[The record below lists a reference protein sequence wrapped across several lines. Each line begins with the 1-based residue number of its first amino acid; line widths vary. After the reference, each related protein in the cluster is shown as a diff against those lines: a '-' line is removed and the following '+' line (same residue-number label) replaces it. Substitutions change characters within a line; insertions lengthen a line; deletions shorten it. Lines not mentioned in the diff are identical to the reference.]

1 MAAPDFNKLL
11 QQAQKMQQ
19 QMQQAQEQLKSK
31 EIVSTAG
38 AGLVEIVR
46 NGHGDALSTK
56 LNPEATPGM
65 STDDREILEA
75 LITAAINDGQQKI
88 QAESQATMSD
98 GMGGFD
104 LSGGLGNLFK

>member
-11 QQAQKMQQ
+11 QQAQKMQE
-19 QMQQAQEQLKSK
+19 QMQQAQEKLKSK
-31 EIVSTAG
+31 EIVSSAG
-38 AGLVEIVR
+38 AGLVEIIR
-46 NGHGDALSTK
+46 NGHGDALRTK
-56 LNPEATPGM
+56 LSAEVTAGM
-65 STDDREILEA
+65 SEEDREMLES

-88 QAESQATMSD
+88 QAISQETMNN

>member
-11 QQAQKMQQ
+11 QQAQKMQE
-19 QMQQAQEQLKSK
+19 QMQQAQAQLKNK
-31 EIVSTAG
+31 EIVSSAG
-38 AGLVEIVR
+38 AGLVEIIR
-46 NGHGDALSTK
+46 NGHGDALRTT

-65 STDDREILEA
+65 SIEDREMLEG

-88 QAESQATMSD
+88 QAESQSTMNN